1 MLRSAWSAA
10 FNKNLME
17 DTEDF
22 EEAAPFDGDADL
34 VNAAA
39 QPNNV
44 DVSVLI
50 EDLAA
55 GQAQLADQCLDI
67 ADQCRV
73 NAALLQNLVG
83 LVTDVGD
90 RQTQFENLLNKTVAK
105 RKESSKKEDIW
116 WKGDAKLEAY
126 ENDTSRTRQ
135 DYNRRNNRSL
145 SLSLSL
151 CLDLSLSLSLS
162 LSIYL
167 SRSFLLLS
175 RLAPA
180 SQRTRPTSSTATTLS
195 ESRLSTAMP
204 S

>member
-145 SLSLSL
+145 SLCLSL
-151 CLDLSLSLSLS
+151 CLELSLSLSL
-162 LSIYL
+162 YL

-180 SQRTRPTSSTATTLS
+180 SQI
-195 ESRLSTAMP
+195 
-204 S
+204 